1 MQSFERA
8 EKNEFEKSARGH
20 LLKTIEIIL
29 IPESDAPAKNLTM
42 RNIMYDVEKALSSE
56 NTMVDT

>member
-1 MQSFERA
+1 MNRQS
-8 EKNEFEKSARGH
+8 EFETLARAH
-20 LLKTIEIIL
+20 LLKTLEIIL

-42 RNIMYDVEKALSSE
+42 ANIMYEVEKALSSE